1 MAGPETFDREVDPQ
15 AQIRRLIGVVKRGWL
30 PLVTCLGTG
39 LLIGIALWFF
49 IPKAY
54 ISTAKLILRSEWM
67 FNGVVESKALDD
79 MPFSARSRQLE
90 DELRSTTWVE
100 AVLDKLEWDEW
111 SRARDRDDGGMSRRL
126 FVNKVKSKIEPR
138 VSTGETGERL
148 VFINFTWHE
157 RNKSAEFCKALTE
170 HWLETSVL
178 TYSNEIEN
186 RLAVSEDLL
195 AEKQEALD
203 DAGRALETFE
213 TRQGISG
220 INQRQDSQM
229 RADTLRLEVDR
240 LETQIA
246 GLQAQIDAYDARL
259 AATNAEG
266 ALLLPPTL
274 PESSAVTNPEK
285 LALLTELT
293 GTLAEIDRLQ
303 LAGYTDKWPR
313 LKQLKQVTKELLI
326 RASVLENTVLVDGQ
340 EIPNPD
346 YVPVKAQRDALQ
358 IQLDGLSAQR
368 ISTERVLAD
377 VDETLSTLP
386 EVLRKH
392 SAYQQDV
399 ATATQVVVEHQL
411 TMQPLRDKKAALA
424 RKGEGQLKPYAHLES
439 PTPAPAPASAIG
451 WLALAIS
458 TLAGLGVAVLSILG
472 REFLRSS
479 FGTPEQ
485 ARKALRLP
493 VLGEAA
499 SIRTRDEIRRGRLL
513 RTLQV
518 AASFVLLIGISAAI
532 WVCVTRPEELP
543 RWLVEKAMD
552 LRDALS

>member
-1 MAGPETFDREVDPQ
+1 MAGSESFDREVDPQ

-39 LLIGIALWFF
+39 LLIGIALWYF

-67 FNGVVESKALDD
+67 FAGVVESKALDD

-111 SRARDRDDGGMSRRL
+111 SRARGDEMTRRL

-148 VFINFTWHE
+148 VFVNFTWHE
-157 RNKSAEFCKALTE
+157 RHKSSDFCEKLTE

-178 TYSNEIEN
+178 TYSDEIEN

-195 AEKQEALD
+195 AEKKQALD
-203 DAGRALETFE
+203 EARRALETFE

-246 GLQAQIDAYDARL
+246 GLQAQVDAYDAKL

-326 RASVLENTVLVDGQ
+326 RASVLENTILVDGQ
-340 EIPNPD
+340 EIQNPD
-346 YVPVKAQRDALQ
+346 YLPVKAQLDALQ
-358 IQLDGLSAQR
+358 IQLDGLAAQR
-368 ISTERVLAD
+368 ISTERVLAE
-377 VDETLSTLP
+377 VDETLATLP

-411 TMQPLRDKKAALA
+411 TMQPLRDKKASLA
-424 RKGEGQLKPYAHLES
+424 RKGEGQLKPYAHIEK
-439 PTPAPAPASAIG
+439 PMPAPAPASAIG

-458 TLAGLGVAVLSILG
+458 TLAGLGVAVLAILG

-499 SIRTRDEIRRGRLL
+499 SIRTREEIRRGRML

-543 RWLVEKAMD
+543 RGLVEWAMD